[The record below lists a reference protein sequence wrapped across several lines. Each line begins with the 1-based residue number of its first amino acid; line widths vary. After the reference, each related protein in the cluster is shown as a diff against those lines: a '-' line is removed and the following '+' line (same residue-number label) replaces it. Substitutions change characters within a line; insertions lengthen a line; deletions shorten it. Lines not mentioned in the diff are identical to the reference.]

1 MRLVRRKTR
10 GTNEAQWDPMHPIP
24 PQLVSGFDV
33 VIHLSG
39 EKVAGRWTES
49 KKDRIRESRVFS
61 TDFLAQALAKA
72 ENRPGVFLC
81 ASAIGYYGNRG
92 ERVSTERSLS
102 GDALL
107 SEVCREW
114 EFAVAPASYAGLR
127 TVSLRT
133 GIVLSRSDGELQQM
147 LL

>member
-1 MRLVRRKTR
+1 MRLVPRKAR
-10 GTNEAQWDPMHPIP
+10 GANEAQWGPMHPIP

-61 TDFLAQALAKA
+61 TGFLAQALAKA
-72 ENRPGVFLC
+72 ENRPSVFLC

-92 ERVSTERSLS
+92 DQVLTNASIAGHGFLPEVSR
-102 GDALL
+102 
-107 SEVCREW
+107 
-114 EFAVAPASYAGLR
+114 Y
-127 TVSLRT
+127 
-133 GIVLSRSDGELQQM
+133 
-147 LL
+147 